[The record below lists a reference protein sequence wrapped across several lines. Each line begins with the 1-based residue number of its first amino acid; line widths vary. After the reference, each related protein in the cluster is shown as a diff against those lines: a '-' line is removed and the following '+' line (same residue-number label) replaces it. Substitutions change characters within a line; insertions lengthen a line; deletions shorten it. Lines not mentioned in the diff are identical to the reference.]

1 MLTFGLSYD
10 VKPERQQE
18 FEAITEA
25 AVGLMKNMKGH
36 RETRLFQDVHRR
48 NSYMIYSDWDTREDF
63 MAFLKSPEFAQ
74 AQTAG
79 RDMLE
84 SRPRHQVYERAN
96 FEM

>member
-10 VKPERQQE
+10 VKPERQAE
-18 FEAITEA
+18 FEAITAA
-25 AVGLMKNMKGH
+25 AVGLMQDMKGH

-79 RDMLE
+79 REMLE
-84 SRPRHQVYERAN
+84 TRPRHQVYERAN

>member
-18 FEAITEA
+18 FEAISEA
-25 AVGLMKNMKGH
+25 AVKAMQGMKGH
-36 RETRLFQDVHRR
+36 RETRLYQDVFRR

-63 MAFLKSPEFAQ
+63 VAFLKSPEFAA

-84 SRPRHQVYERAN
+84 ARPRHHVYERAN